1 MKTPGLKLVSCK
13 KNKGGLIRSLIL
25 LLSFQYKYCR
35 VSGQSMIPLLK
46 EGDIVLYKPL
56 RTINQKR
63 SVFEGSIVIVID
75 PLNKSDLI
83 IKRVKEKNHKG
94 INIIG
99 ENTNISIDSRHFG
112 LISYEY
118 IYGLAQEVIKN
129 PFQ

>member
-1 MKTPGLKLVSCK
+1 
-13 KNKGGLIRSLIL
+13 
-25 LLSFQYKYCR
+25 
-35 VSGQSMIPLLK
+35 MIPLLK

-83 IKRVKEKNHKG
+83 IKRVKEKNHEG

-112 LISYEY
+112 LINYEY